1 MVAFMAFSCLSSVV
15 MSMSL
20 GHAEAANNEG
30 DEDAEWLKL
39 LSESRFE
46 KRKFA
51 ASDPRSLFN
60 AVYSNYK

>member
-1 MVAFMAFSCLSSVV
+1 MVAFMAFSCLTSVV

-20 GHAEAANNEG
+20 GHAENSSEG

-39 LSESRFE
+39 LSESRFQ